1 MGYRIEYGPQIGN
14 PILRTGSN
22 GRLRTMI
29 AAAFLVFSLVVR
41 VMWQEGTEVLQ
52 SILLPVDLTVTEQAF
67 SVMLSDLRGGEP
79 VADAVTVF
87 CRTIIDGA
95 S

>member
-1 MGYRIEYGPQIGN
+1 MGYRIVYGPQIKK
-14 PILRTGSN
+14 PIVRTGSN

-41 VMWQEGTEVLQ
+41 LTWPDGTEVLQ
-52 SILLPVDLTVTEQAF
+52 SILLPGDLTVTEQAF
-67 SVMLSDLRGGEP
+67 SVMISDLRDGEP
-79 VADAVTVF
+79 ITDAVTVF
-87 CRTIIDGA
+87 CQTVIDDA